1 MERAAVLEVLRERAV
16 ELLELEPGQ
25 IQEDVSFKEDLHVD
39 SLALVE
45 YTMALEDDLGISL
58 PEDEVV
64 DLKTIGQFLDLIVLK
79 TEAAA

>member
-1 MERAAVLEVLRERAV
+1 M

>member
-1 MERAAVLEVLRERAV
+1 MERAAVLQILREKAV
-16 ELLELEPGQ
+16 ELLELTAEQ

-45 YTMALEDDLGISL
+45 YTMALEDDLDISL

-64 DLKTIGQFLDLIVLK
+64 ELTSVGQFVDLIVAK

>member
-1 MERAAVLEVLRERAV
+1 MERAAVLELLRTKAV

-25 IQEDVSFKEDLHVD
+25 IQEDVSFKDDLHVD

-58 PEDEVV
+58 PDEQVV
-64 DLKTIGQFLDLIVLK
+64 DLTTIGELVGLIVTK